1 VVIAIGSNAV
11 YGLSHN
17 LADQYPQTHD
27 LETQGKEF
35 YVPFAPANLTVR
47 IYSSKPSL
55 RLRIRV

>member
-11 YGLSHN
+11 YRLSDN

-35 YVPFAPANLTVR
+35 YVPFAPSEPH
-47 IYSSKPSL
+47 SSDL
-55 RLRIRV
+55 FQQT